1 MKDKRDILSIIVGK
15 ICGMI
20 SGDEERRL
28 EEWRKADD
36 SHDDTY
42 RQLMESSD
50 LEHRYRQ
57 YAAVDEKRAWHEFRD
72 RHFAG
77 RKFRTERIAA
87 AASVALIVC
96 AACAIYFRNTAK
108 APSPQMQATE
118 YRQMELS
125 NREGK
130 QQAVLYMPDRSK
142 VSMKSEGKV
151 CDVQSHELEDGDYQ
165 LATGQGNEFWV
176 TLEDGTIVHLNYNTK
191 LKFPAHFASDSRTVY
206 LEGEAYFKVSKENG
220 RPFMVVT
227 NDAVVKEYGTEF
239 SVSTNKRGCTEV
251 ALVEGKIS
259 VLKGN
264 KEYPIDVGE
273 VAEITQTR
281 INIAQ
286 TDLTPNISWNN
297 GEFVFRNC
305 NLEKLME
312 VLEQWYGL
320 TVKIESDDLRYMKFS
335 GNIDKYG
342 KVDHL
347 LHAIGKITGLD
358 IVKHNKEVIIK
369 KCSSYED

>member
-1 MKDKRDILSIIVGK
+1 M
-15 ICGMI
+15 
-20 SGDEERRL
+20 
-28 EEWRKADD
+28 
-36 SHDDTY
+36 
-42 RQLMESSD
+42 
-50 LEHRYRQ
+50 
-57 YAAVDEKRAWHEFRD
+57 
-72 RHFAG
+72 
-77 RKFRTERIAA
+77 
-87 AASVALIVC
+87 
-96 AACAIYFRNTAK
+96 
-108 APSPQMQATE
+108 
-118 YRQMELS
+118 
-125 NREGK
+125 
-130 QQAVLYMPDRSK
+130 
-142 VSMKSEGKV
+142 
-151 CDVQSHELEDGDYQ
+151 
-165 LATGQGNEFWV
+165 ATGQGNEFWV

-227 NDAVVKEYGTEF
+227 KDAVVKEYGTEF
-239 SVSTNKRGCTEV
+239 SVSTNKSGCTEV

-264 KEYPIDVGE
+264 KEYPIGVGE
-273 VAEITQTR
+273 VAEITQMH

>member
-77 RKFRTERIAA
+77 RKFRTERIAT

-227 NDAVVKEYGTEF
+227 KDAVVKEYGTEF

>member
-42 RQLMESSD
+42 RQLMESND

>member
-36 SHDDTY
+36 RHDDTY

-96 AACAIYFRNTAK
+96 VACAIYFRNTAK

-206 LEGEAYFKVSKENG
+206 LEGEAYFKVSKEKG

-227 NDAVVKEYGTEF
+227 HDAVVKEYGTEF

-264 KEYPIDVGE
+264 KEYPIGVGE

-320 TVKIESDDLRYMKFS
+320 TVEIESDDLRYMKFS

>member
-50 LEHRYRQ
+50 LEHRYHQ

>member
-142 VSMKSEGKV
+142 VSIKSEGNV
-151 CDVQSHELEDGDYQ
+151 CDVQSRELEDGDYQ

-227 NDAVVKEYGTEF
+227 KDAVVKEYGTEF
-239 SVSTNKRGCTEV
+239 SVSTNKSGCTEV

-264 KEYPIDVGE
+264 KEYPIGVGE
-273 VAEITQTR
+273 VAEITQMH

>member
-20 SGDEERRL
+20 SSDGERQL
-28 EEWRKADD
+28 EEWRKEDD
-36 SHDDTY
+36 RHYDTY
-42 RQLMESSD
+42 RQLMESDD
-50 LEHRYRQ
+50 LEYRYRQ
-57 YAAVDEKRAWHEFRD
+57 YSAVDEKRAWHEFRNK
-72 RHFAG
+72 HFAV

-87 AASVALIVC
+87 AASIALIAC
-96 AACAIYFRNTAK
+96 AACAIYFHNSTK

-151 CDVQSHELEDGDYQ
+151 CNVQSHELEDGDYQ
-165 LATGQGNEFWV
+165 LATGQGKEFWV

-206 LEGEAYFKVSKENG
+206 LEGEAYFKVSKEKG

-227 NDAVVKEYGTEF
+227 SDAVVKEYGTEF
-239 SVSTNKRGCTEV
+239 SVNTNKQGCTEV

-264 KEYPIDVGE
+264 REYPIGVGE

-281 INIAQ
+281 INIAK

-320 TVKIESDDLRYMKFS
+320 TVEIESDDLRYMKFS

>member
-42 RQLMESSD
+42 RQLMESND

-151 CDVQSHELEDGDYQ
+151 CDVKSHELEDGDYQ

-227 NDAVVKEYGTEF
+227 KDAVVKEYGTEF

>member
-42 RQLMESSD
+42 LQLMESND